1 MKGNKMAV
9 FDLGLFTVFVCILFF
24 NNGISIN
31 DI

>member
-9 FDLGLFTVFVCILFF
+9 FDLGLFTVLCVYCFF